1 MKQTTRLIIALAAAL
16 LCLAQSQAQTI
27 HSKKDTARPDSIEKV
42 IVQGDTVDII
52 IPEANYGRFDR
63 GLYNYIFIPKG
74 KWGFGITAS
83 YGELKT
89 QDIEVLSM
97 LQNIDFKGKIY
108 SVRPAI
114 SYFYTSNM

>member
-27 HSKKDTARPDSIEKV
+27 HRKKDTARPDSIEKV

-74 KWGFGITAS
+74 NGASASRHRTANS
-83 YGELKT
+83 RHRISKYSQCCRTLT
-89 QDIEVLSM
+89 S
-97 LQNIDFKGKIY
+97 KGK
-108 SVRPAI
+108 
-114 SYFYTSNM
+114 YTP